1 MVEGDVVACG
11 EDGVKGVTGCVGG
24 CVDELC
30 EAEVGEV
37 LGPGG
42 GVGVIVVKVQIPE
55 EIVVRGGESVGA
67 GQVGDGV
74 AERCPG
80 SWGSIDE
87 CSSERGVGVG
97 AELEV
102 KEFGGAEGVV
112 QGGFDF
118 KGGFVDEAYT
128 SSGSVGAVSASD
140 FVSVRDGYGDVGC

>member
-1 MVEGDVVACG
+1 MVKGDVVACG

-37 LGPGG
+37 FCQGG
-42 GVGVIVVKVQIPE
+42 RVGVIVVFEVKVQVPE
-55 EIVVRGGESVGA
+55 EDVVRGGECVGA
-67 GQVGDGV
+67 GQVGDGF

-87 CSSERGVGVG
+87 YSSECGVGVG
-97 AELEV
+97 ADLKV

-118 KGGFVDEAYT
+118 EGVFVD
-128 SSGSVGAVSASD
+128 
-140 FVSVRDGYGDVGC
+140 DG